1 MQIVLDIKPHVV
13 LSVLDNK
20 ELWDVTS
27 SSTGAST
34 FTHRASKSDK
44 VVLRLRAEGL
54 LSQMTTGTVEWS
66 GQHGAPPTLVTGKVE
81 GPVAAA
87 APPSKWSTVIGGG
100 MSWLMDDYADFEVDE
115 ERLVVKN
122 DSRWRATALTGIAFN
137 VWNNGGIFVGL
148 KYAEGTDSL
157 LDALTLGLTYRIA
170 DQLSIVVGASRGQGR
185 ELSPGFR
192 RATAK
197 YIEANSDQFSTINA
211 RARREELG
219 KLGDYDG
226 LSLTAI
232 GYTGRPIT
240 DSWNATVFVGV
251 TFPISIKIGSDK

>member
-1 MQIVLDIKPHVV
+1 
-13 LSVLDNK
+13 
-20 ELWDVTS
+20 
-27 SSTGAST
+27 
-34 FTHRASKSDK
+34 
-44 VVLRLRAEGL
+44 
-54 LSQMTTGTVEWS
+54 
-66 GQHGAPPTLVTGKVE
+66 
-81 GPVAAA
+81 
-87 APPSKWSTVIGGG
+87 

-122 DSRWRATALTGIAFN
+122 DSRWRATALTGISFN